1 MFFAIPLAAA
11 YIHQIFSFM
20 KKIILSG
27 ALLSIA
33 SLNAYSQ
40 ISAGTVSI
48 GGALNYGRSANK
60 NEIPPATIGINSDYT
75 STSLNIQPIVNYFIS
90 DNLSLG
96 INTGI
101 SIGRYK
107 QIESGRYADPNQSF
121 ERSYDRKERV
131 VYFGPVARYY
141 KFIGDKFALF
151 GQFGAGYKNNYFS
164 DYNNYNNSTTY
175 SYNGRSQ
182 GFYANLS
189 PGLTFF
195 PTKQLGLELSVNGLS
210 YDRLSRKKDGVKWS
224 NSTLY
229 TNFGLSSIYIG
240 GSIYL
245 GRS

>member
-1 MFFAIPLAAA
+1 
-11 YIHQIFSFM
+11 M

-48 GGALNYGRSANK
+48 GGALNYVRSSIK
-60 NEIPPATIGINSDYT
+60 NEIPPTAIGINSNYT
-75 STSLNIQPIVNYFIS
+75 TSSLNIQPIVGYFIS
-90 DNLSLG
+90 DNLSIG
-96 INTGI
+96 INTGV
-101 SIGRYK
+101 SFGNSE
-107 QIESGRYADPNQSF
+107 QAESGRFADSNQNY
-121 ERSYDRKERV
+121 ERNSSRKERIV
-131 VYFGPVARYY
+131 SLGPVARYY

-164 DYNNYNNSTTY
+164 DYSNHSNSVY

-189 PGLTFF
+189 PGITFF
-195 PTKQLGLELSVNGLS
+195 PTKKLGIEISVNGLS
-210 YDRLSRKKDGVKWS
+210 YDRITQKKDGFKWS
-224 NSTLY
+224 NSSLY
-229 TNFGLSSIYIG
+229 TNFGLSSLFIG